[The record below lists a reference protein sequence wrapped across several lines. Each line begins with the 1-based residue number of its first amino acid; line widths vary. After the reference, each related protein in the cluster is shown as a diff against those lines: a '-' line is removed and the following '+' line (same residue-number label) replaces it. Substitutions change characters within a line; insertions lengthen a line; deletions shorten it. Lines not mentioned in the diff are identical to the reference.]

1 MKFTKYINSQ
11 AFPNYNQVEEK
22 DCGPTCLK
30 IIAKH
35 YGKLL
40 NIQTLRNLS
49 ETTREGSSLLNLS
62 DAAEKIGF
70 RSLGVKLDL
79 GQLQEAPLPCVLHWN
94 NDHYVVLYK
103 CPLTPKVG
111 ILRGLFKQNTNY
123 LISDPA
129 IGLIEY
135 TQEEFLKFWI
145 GNNATETTEEG
156 ITLLLEPTPKFYSP
170 VAHKGGKVDVEI
182 DDEKSF
188 FESPLWGLGAY
199 ILPYKSF
206 IIQLSIGLLAG
217 SLLQLVFPF
226 LTQSVVDVGIQNQ
239 NISFVYMVLMAQLF
253 LFFGRTALELIRS
266 WILLHLSA
274 RINISLI
281 SDFFIKLMNLP
292 ISFFDVRMTGDIM
305 QRINDHHR
313 IERILTTSSLDVLF
327 SLINMV
333 IMGGVLAYYNLKIFA
348 VFFAGSLLYFVWVT
362 LFLKRRAKLDYKRF
376 AEVSQ
381 EQSKVI
387 ELINGMQEIKL
398 HNAEKQKRWGWEF
411 IQARLFKVSIK
422 GMVLEQT
429 QTIGSN
435 FINELKN
442 IIIIFL
448 SAKLVIDGQITLGMM
463 LAISSIVGNLNGP
476 IVQLINFIRE
486 AQDAKISLARLSE
499 IHEKEDEVQND
510 DEKTNDIPENAD
522 LVLKDVSFRYIGSD
536 INVLDNL
543 NLTIPSNK
551 ITAIVGTSG
560 SGKTTLMKLLLKF
573 YEPNSGE
580 ISLSPAL
587 SKGEGVEPQSDANEF
602 SDDTIQ
608 NNIHNNLS
616 SVTSP
621 SPLGK
626 VGLGLISQK
635 PWRNHIGS
643 VMQEGYIFSD
653 TIANNIAI
661 GVDIIDK
668 KRLLYAADVANIK
681 DFIEDYPLGFNTKI
695 GMEGVGM
702 STGQKQ
708 RLLIARAVYKNPE
721 MLFFDEATSALDANN
736 EKEIMRKLDIFF
748 KNKTVVVIAHRLSTV
763 MNADQIVVLEKG
775 KIIEIGNHES
785 LVAKKGSYF
794 ELVRNQLQLGS

>member
-1 MKFTKYINSQ
+1 MKKFPSYIQ
-11 AFPNYNQVEEK
+11 ADSK

-30 IIAKH
+30 IIAKYH
-35 YGKLL
+35 GKTL
-40 NIQTLRNLS
+40 NIQTLRTFS
-49 ETTREGSSLLNLS
+49 ETNREGSNLLFLS

-70 RSLGVKLDL
+70 RTLGVRLSLNKLED
-79 GQLQEAPLPCVLHWN
+79 APLPCILHWN
-94 NDHYVVLYK
+94 KEHYVVLYK
-103 CPLTPKVG
+103 IKKNKY
-111 ILRGLFKQNTNY
+111 F
-123 LISDPA
+123 ISDPA

-135 TQEEFLKFWI
+135 TKEEFIKFWI
-145 GNNATETTEEG
+145 GNNADESSEEG
-156 ITLLLEPTPKFYSP
+156 IALLVEPTPKFHQSEFD
-170 VAHKGGKVDVEI
+170 KEE
-182 DDEKSF
+182 EKSF
-188 FESPLWGLGAY
+188 GFGLLFNY

-206 IIQLSIGLLAG
+206 IFQLIIGLLAG
-217 SLLQLVFPF
+217 SLLQLISPF

-239 NISFVYMVLMAQLF
+239 NIQFIYMVLFAQLF
-253 LFFGRTALELIRS
+253 LFFGKTALELIRS
-266 WILLHLSA
+266 WILLHLSS

-313 IERILTTSSLDVLF
+313 IERILTTSSLSVLF
-327 SLINMV
+327 SFINMF
-333 IMGGVLAYYNLKIFA
+333 IMGGVLAYYNLQIFT
-348 VFFAGSLLYFVWVT
+348 VFFIGSFFYFLWVT
-362 LFLKRRAKLDYKRF
+362 LFLKRREKLDYKRF
-376 AEVSQ
+376 SEVSQ

-398 HNAEKQKRWGWEF
+398 HNAEKQKRWGWEY
-411 IQARLFKVSIK
+411 IQARLFRVSMK
-422 GMVLEQT
+422 GLVLEQT
-429 QTIGSN
+429 QSVGSN

-463 LAISSIVGNLNGP
+463 MAISSIVGSLNGP
-476 IVQLINFIRE
+476 IVQLISFIRE

-499 IHEKEDEVQND
+499 IHDKEDETQND
-510 DEKTNDIPENAD
+510 EEKIHDIPEDANIVIKD
-522 LVLKDVSFRYIGSD
+522 LSFRYIGSD
-536 INVLDNL
+536 VNVLDNL
-543 NLTIPSNK
+543 NLTIPANK

-580 ISLSPAL
+580 VLINKTPLSRL
-587 SKGEGVEPQSDANEF
+587 
-602 SDDTIQ
+602 
-608 NNIHNNLS
+608 
-616 SVTSP
+616 
-621 SPLGK
+621 
-626 VGLGLISQK
+626 SQK
-635 PWRNHIGS
+635 SWRYHVGS

-661 GVDIIDK
+661 GVDVINK
-668 KRLLYAADVANIK
+668 EKLAYASDVANIK
-681 DFIEDYPLGFNTKI
+681 TFIEDYPLGYNTKI

-736 EKEIMRKLDIFF
+736 EKEIMEKLDIFF

-775 KIIEIGNHES
+775 KIVEIGNHQELVS
-785 LVAKKGSYF
+785 LKGSYY
-794 ELVRNQLQLGS
+794 ELVRNQLQLGN